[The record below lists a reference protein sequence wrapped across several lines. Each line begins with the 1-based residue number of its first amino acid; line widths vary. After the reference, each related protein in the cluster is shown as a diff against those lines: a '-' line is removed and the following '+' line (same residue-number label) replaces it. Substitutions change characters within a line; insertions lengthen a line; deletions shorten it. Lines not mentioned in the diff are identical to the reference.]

1 MGPQEIPQEDHPVT
15 TSLPKQLFI
24 QTCSNYF
31 KLKRKTFCFL
41 GAFLWPEVVGRE
53 LEKREEG
60 QDTPTWELLISID
73 ENKVDIVGL
82 QSANEHSALH
92 APNYQVN

>member
-1 MGPQEIPQEDHPVT
+1 
-15 TSLPKQLFI
+15 
-24 QTCSNYF
+24 
-31 KLKRKTFCFL
+31 
-41 GAFLWPEVVGRE
+41 VVGRE